1 MIRYHS
7 RGDYQLTWRC
17 PMLSQKEKYTAV
29 YFRNRQSN
37 ARIIIRF
44 TLYVWWNG
52 LTLTKMLKL
61 VITKIIRKR
70 VRVLLWIL
78 HTCCT
83 YRTRRYPWGIQ
94 RLVPT
99 HSSKGCSGVGR
110 GSILGNSKPKVPS
123 PDQIFIW
130 WGWGSSWPRIGY
142 SWQNEQKSLQAKAWC
157 CITDS
162 LSHTMCVETN
172 KRSHEL

>member
-17 PMLSQKEKYTAV
+17 LMLSQKEKYTAV

-99 HSSKGCSGVGR
+99 HSSKGCSG
-110 GSILGNSKPKVPS
+110 LGGEV
-123 PDQIFIW
+123 FLAT
-130 WGWGSSWPRIGY
+130 
-142 SWQNEQKSLQAKAWC
+142 QNLKSQALTKF
-157 CITDS
+157 S
-162 LSHTMCVETN
+162 FGGGGGVLGQE
-172 KRSHEL
+172 